1 MATQREDLKLETDE
15 SFQRNE
21 WRIQRA
27 GWIVWSLVI
36 IAGLI
41 GLLGSGPR
49 SHQETAAENQV
60 RTQLKE
66 GIFMPRAKKHSAVH
80 RSTPV

>member
-1 MATQREDLKLETDE
+1 MATQREDLELETDE

-21 WRIQRA
+21 WRIQRV

-41 GLLGSGPR
+41 GLLGSGPM
-49 SHQETAAENQV
+49 SH
-60 RTQLKE
+60 KE
-66 GIFMPRAKKHSAVH
+66 IVSR
-80 RSTPV
+80 